1 MLDLS
6 NEIIYIILKNI
17 YINLGLKYILKFR
30 ILSKNHHVIVD
41 KILIDSYKK
50 FSLKKIFTLDENINE
65 STIFYKI
72 LNKFLDCNNKN
83 FNIINI
89 ISHYNAISD
98 YNNINYSFVLNN
110 LQQKIKLKME
120 SMINDEAL
128 RLNCNNILKPTDRYF
143 SDYNCAFILNTFII
157 NKYMSYYKQS
167 FRTMDYSRLDNFE
180 ELILE
185 IKSSEFRD
193 TISNIIKFG
202 SKDID
207 GYLEIKYNIHE
218 EKIKIQELFDR
229 VFEIIFSI
237 FKYSTS
243 KSKYYF
249 KITKITKASKEAKIK
264 SVIDLKK
271 LEAEGKITASEVKE
285 RLHKDYYE
293 YLKKS
298 KIYELN
304 SYILQNK
311 IYK

>member
-6 NEIIYIILKNI
+6 NEIIYIILKKI

-30 ILSKNHHVIVD
+30 ILSKNHNVIVD
-41 KILIDSYKK
+41 KILQDSYKK
-50 FSLKKIFTLDENINE
+50 FSLKKLFVLDENIRE

-83 FNIINI
+83 FDIINI

-110 LQQKIKLKME
+110 LQQKINLKLE
-120 SMINDEAL
+120 SIINDEAL
-128 RLNCNNILKPTDRYF
+128 RLNCENTLKPIDRYYL
-143 SDYNCAFILNTFII
+143 DYNCAFILSTFII
-157 NKYMSYYKQS
+157 DKYMSYYKQT
-167 FRTMDYSRLDNFE
+167 FRRVDYLSLDNFE
-180 ELILE
+180 ELVLE
-185 IKSSEFRD
+185 IKSCEFKT
-193 TISNIIKFG
+193 TISNIIKFNN
-202 SKDID
+202 KEFD
-207 GYLEIKYNIHE
+207 GYLEIKYNMNE
-218 EKIKIQELFDR
+218 VKIKVEELFER
-229 VFEIIFSI
+229 VFDIIFTI
-237 FKYSTS
+237 FRYSTS

-249 KITKITKASKEAKIK
+249 KITKISKALKQEKIK
-264 SVIDLKK
+264 SVIELKK
-271 LEAEGKITASEVKE
+271 LETEGKITASEIKE
-285 RLHKDYYE
+285 RLHKDNYE